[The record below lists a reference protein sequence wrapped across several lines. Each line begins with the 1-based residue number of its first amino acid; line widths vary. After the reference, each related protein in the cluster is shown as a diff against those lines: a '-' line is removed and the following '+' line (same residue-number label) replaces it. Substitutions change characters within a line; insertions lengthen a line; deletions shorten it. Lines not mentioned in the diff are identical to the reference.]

1 MLSISNLSHHF
12 TGNDLFANLSLS
24 FYPKERVGIVG
35 RNGCGKTTLLN
46 IIAGKLTPTK
56 GDVSY
61 PASYRIGYLEQNT
74 STIENDTLFNEASL
88 AIPEIIHLRKEQK
101 EIEEKLA
108 NLKDFTSDAY
118 PKFLEK
124 LDKITHRL
132 DMLNSAKYVELV
144 EKTLLGLGFERT
156 DFNRSINEFSGGWIM
171 RVELAKLLIQKPE
184 IILLDEPTNHLDI
197 LSITWLEEY
206 LVNYPGIVLLVSHD
220 RSFLDAV
227 CTRTVEITHVKTYDF
242 KGTFSEFSAWK
253 DEQIE
258 NQIAEQ
264 NKINK
269 EVAQIKRFIE
279 RFRYKS
285 SKAKQVQSRIKMLDK
300 LEDIDV
306 EFKDT
311 SAVSFNFPPAPPSG
325 KIVVEAKNL
334 TKNYDQLNVFRNLD
348 FIILQN
354 ETVAFIGKNGEGK
367 STLAKI
373 ITGNLDY
380 EGYLKI
386 GHNVS
391 IGYFAQNQADLL
403 DKNKTVYQTMDDIAV
418 GDARKNIRGILG
430 SFLFDEDD
438 IDKKVSVLS
447 GGEKTRL
454 AIACM
459 LLRPYNLLVLDEP
472 TNHLDMVSKDILK
485 NALLHFGGTMIIV
498 SHDRDFLSGLSD
510 KVFDFH
516 NHKIKQ
522 YSGGI
527 EEYLYKNKFED
538 INEVGLRNNNISKE
552 TEKGDIISEN
562 KINYIEQKKI
572 NSQKRRLE
580 KEVSNYESK
589 IKKLEDELKTIEM
602 KMNSPNCEEE
612 VFNSYGKIKKELDQ
626 NIVKWEEVY
635 EKFLDFID

>member
-1 MLSISNLSHHF
+1 M
-12 TGNDLFANLSLS
+12 
-24 FYPKERVGIVG
+24 
-35 RNGCGKTTLLN
+35 
-46 IIAGKLTPTK
+46 PTK

-61 PASYRIGYLEQNT
+61 PSSYSIGYLEQNT
-74 STIENDTLFNEASL
+74 STIENDTLFNETSL
-88 AIPEIIHLRKEQK
+88 AIPEIIELRKKQK
-101 EIEEKLA
+101 EIESKIA
-108 NLKDFTSDAY
+108 QLKDYTTGTY
-118 PKFLEK
+118 PKLLEK
-124 LDKITHRL
+124 LDVINHRL
-132 DMLNSAKYVELV
+132 NVLNSAKYDEIV
-144 EKTLLGLGFERT
+144 EKTLLGLGFERS
-156 DFNRSINEFSGGWIM
+156 DFDRNIKEFSGGWIM

-197 LSITWLEEY
+197 TSITWLEDY
-206 LVNYPGIVLLVSHD
+206 LISYPGIVLLVSHD
-220 RSFLDAV
+220 RSFLDSV
-227 CTRTVEITHVKTYDF
+227 CTRTVEITPIKIYDF
-242 KGTFSEFSAWK
+242 KGTYSEFSTWK

-258 NQIAEQ
+258 NQIERQ

-279 RFRYKS
+279 RFRYKAT
-285 SKAKQVQSRIKMLDK
+285 KAKQVQSRIKMLNK
-300 LEDIDV
+300 LEEVDI
-306 EFKDT
+306 EYKDT

-325 KIVVEAKNL
+325 KIVVEAKKL
-334 TKNYDQLNVFRNLD
+334 TKSYGNLNVFRNLD
-348 FIILQN
+348 FVILQN
-354 ETVAFIGKNGEGK
+354 EAVAFIGKNGEGK

-373 ITGNLDY
+373 ITGHLDY

-386 GHNVS
+386 GHNVN

-403 DKNKTVYQTMDDIAV
+403 DQNKTVYQTMDDIAV

-430 SFLFDEDD
+430 SFLFDDDD

-459 LLRPYNLLVLDEP
+459 LLRPYNLLVMDEP

-522 YSGGI
+522 YTGGI

-538 INEVGLRNNNISKE
+538 INEVGLRKNYTPKVDE
-552 TEKGDIISEN
+552 DDEEEVISEN
-562 KINYIEQKKI
+562 KINYIEQKEL
-572 NSQKRRLE
+572 NRKRRKLE
-580 KEVSNYESK
+580 KEVSKYESN
-589 IKKLEDELKTIEM
+589 IKKLEEELKAIEV
-602 KMNSPNCEEE
+602 KMNTPNCKEE
-612 VFNSYGKIKKELDQ
+612 VFNSYGKVKKELDQ
-626 NIVKWEEVY
+626 NVLKWEEAY
-635 EKFLDFID
+635 EELLEFE